1 MRTAYVLRT
10 GRERLG
16 TGYGREPQAQRDLGL
31 RSNAMT
37 TVSRRFL
44 MTTWDGGGNSPPEF
58 GVARRLVTRGHRVHA
73 LGDPT
78 LERDA
83 ETVGCTYSSWTNAP
97 HRTSLDKEDDLL
109 KDWEAEDPMDV
120 LRRLRDQIMS
130 GPASEFASDT
140 AACIETF
147 RPDAVLVDGQLFG
160 SIIAAQAAGLPVAA
174 LIPNPWT
181 IPTAGMGDKAVN
193 TIVQRVVKGG
203 LGDLNAART
212 ERGLEPLTTFYDQ
225 ILTAERI
232 LVLTSET
239 FDPAS
244 AFVPGN
250 VRYVGP
256 VLDDPAWVGSW
267 PSPWPPDASEPIVLV
282 GMSSIYQDQGPLLQ
296 RVIDALSTL
305 EVRAVVTLGR
315 MLEASD
321 VVPAPNVTVVQ
332 SAPHAEIVA
341 GASVVVTACG
351 HGTVM
356 KTLEAGVPMVCIPMG
371 RDQDATA
378 ARVVELGAG
387 LLLPPSAATADI
399 RRAVDEVL
407 RDEAYRS
414 HALALGSRM
423 AAEHRPMDVVLQL
436 ENLVR
441 P

>member
-1 MRTAYVLRT
+1 
-10 GRERLG
+10 
-16 TGYGREPQAQRDLGL
+16 
-31 RSNAMT
+31 
-37 TVSRRFL
+37 
-44 MTTWDGGGNSPPEF
+44 
-58 GVARRLVTRGHRVHA
+58 
-73 LGDPT
+73 
-78 LERDA
+78 
-83 ETVGCTYSSWTNAP
+83 
-97 HRTSLDKEDDLL
+97 
-109 KDWEAEDPMDV
+109 
-120 LRRLRDQIMS
+120 
-130 GPASEFASDT
+130 
-140 AACIETF
+140 
-147 RPDAVLVDGQLFG
+147 
-160 SIIAAQAAGLPVAA
+160 VAA